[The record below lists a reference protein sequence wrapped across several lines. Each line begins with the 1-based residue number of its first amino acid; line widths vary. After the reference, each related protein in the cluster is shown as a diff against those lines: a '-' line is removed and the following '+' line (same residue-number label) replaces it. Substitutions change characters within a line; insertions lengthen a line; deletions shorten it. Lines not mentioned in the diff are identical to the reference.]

1 MSLLKKIWT
10 GVRGKAHETGD
21 AIVDANAL
29 AILDQEIRDAD
40 SALAKARDQLS
51 LIAAKR
57 SLAEK
62 ECNEL
67 GAEKDKYLNAARA
80 SLEKGQDDLARRS
93 AERVAQLE
101 QQLDAKRQ
109 VMDDYS
115 LSEKEMRASVAGIES
130 KIKGLKQQVE
140 TVKANEAVIRAQAAV
155 ASSSSGMNSRLGD
168 ASASLQRIKERQELQ
183 RARIREAETLDNAS
197 SGADLD
203 AALEAA
209 GVTGTSRSA
218 DDILAS
224 LSDS

>member
-10 GVRGKAHETGD
+10 GVRGKAHETGE

-80 SLEKGQDDLARRS
+80 SLEKGFSWL
-93 AERVAQLE
+93 LCFY
-101 QQLDAKRQ
+101 Q
-109 VMDDYS
+109 VD
-115 LSEKEMRASVAGIES
+115 
-130 KIKGLKQQVE
+130 
-140 TVKANEAVIRAQAAV
+140 
-155 ASSSSGMNSRLGD
+155 
-168 ASASLQRIKERQELQ
+168 
-183 RARIREAETLDNAS
+183 
-197 SGADLD
+197 
-203 AALEAA
+203 
-209 GVTGTSRSA
+209 
-218 DDILAS
+218 
-224 LSDS
+224 